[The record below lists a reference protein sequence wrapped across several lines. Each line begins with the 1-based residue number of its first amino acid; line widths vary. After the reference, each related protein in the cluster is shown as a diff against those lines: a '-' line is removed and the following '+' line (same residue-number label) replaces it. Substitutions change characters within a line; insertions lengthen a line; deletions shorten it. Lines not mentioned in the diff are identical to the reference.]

1 MHERCSVQWVVQYI
15 GWVNIYQIF
24 EFQRPKVP
32 KQANF
37 CRSLQ
42 NSLAGI
48 ELSGNLLALSL
59 IKLYKMEICSK
70 VPMSKIS
77 KTYLH
82 SILWKT
88 YGFYQVVCKLGIYNV
103 VSFLGTYLSSR
114 LYFRYLSSRLYS
126 KYLLSRIFARYFV
139 FIISSLSRFLSCR
152 LFSRYL
158 SSRLYSKYLL
168 SRPQARYLSSRL

>member
-114 LYFRYLSSRLYS
+114 LYS
-126 KYLLSRIFARYFV
+126 KYLLSRIFAGYFV

>member
-1 MHERCSVQWVVQYI
+1 MNDALYSTVGWTL

-59 IKLYKMEICSK
+59 IQLYKMEICSK

-139 FIISSLSRFLSCR
+139 FIISSLF
-152 LFSRYL
+152 
-158 SSRLYSKYLL
+158 
-168 SRPQARYLSSRL
+168 